1 MHVVLHGKL
10 LNAAAKKTGK
20 CPSRVYNSSSS
31 PIVGASSEQNLRA
44 GEWTRNCKQVRV
56 SEARRRRHLDRKG
69 CPAKSKAL
77 TESQLW
83 LLLRRLSW
91 TSEGQELGLLGM
103 IPWQQP

>member
-1 MHVVLHGKL
+1 MLHGKL

-31 PIVGASSEQNLRA
+31 PIVGASSGQNLRA
-44 GEWTRNCKQVRV
+44 GEWTRNCKQMRV
-56 SEARRRRHLDRKG
+56 SEARRRRRLDRKG
-69 CPAKSKAL
+69 CLAKSKAL